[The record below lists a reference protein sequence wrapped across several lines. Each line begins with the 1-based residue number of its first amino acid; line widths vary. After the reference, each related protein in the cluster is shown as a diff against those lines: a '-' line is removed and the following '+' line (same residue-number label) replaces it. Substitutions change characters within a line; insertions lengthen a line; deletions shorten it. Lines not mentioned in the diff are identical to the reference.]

1 MCTFTDHLIG
11 LDTKLSSVVEPR
23 FDFNITYYPINIT
36 FNIIVIIIVTWWRYD
51 AL

>member
-23 FDFNITYYPINIT
+23 FEKVKMT
-36 FNIIVIIIVTWWRYD
+36 FERSYNHLQPHRHHYRYMVGVG
-51 AL
+51 L